1 MFFEAGPESSFPSS
15 LTTALPTEPPLT
27 TFTSQ
32 ASLMEEADILMIGLA
47 VFNDEGNQ
55 YFLVEGLPEEDREGL
70 ASDGYVLGHRPFR
83 FMYHGNTG
91 LVRVFNPAVKR
102 GKSYRLASILAGKF
116 LAVGVPQAEAALRED
131 DSLRLSSNYVTAGWM
146 SMTCFRAGA
155 ETTVGG
161 VEEGKSPDY
170 SFLPLARF
178 EKCAA
183 GGQSPWPT
191 MVIEAGSFES
201 LPRLRE
207 EAKWWFHHSLGDVR
221 FVLVLGVSR
230 SRSMVYMEKWQLMHL
245 KLDNPFS
252 QTPPLIR
259 QSPGLQHPFARQRV
273 TLSCSSPSGDIPIML
288 PFEALF
294 DRPSP
299 GSEKD
304 IHLRKEDLMTLAFM
318 Y

>member
-1 MFFEAGPESSFPSS
+1 MLFEAGPESSFPSS
-15 LTTALPTEPPLT
+15 LTTALPTEAPLMN
-27 TFTSQ
+27 FTSQ
-32 ASLMEEADILMIGLA
+32 ASLIEEAEMLMFGLA

-55 YFLVEGLPEEDREGL
+55 YLLVEDLPEEDREGL
-70 ASDGYVLGHRPFR
+70 ATDGYVLGHRPFR

-91 LVRVFNPAVKR
+91 LVKVFNPAVKR
-102 GKSYRLASILAGKF
+102 DKANRLASILAGKF
-116 LAVGVPQAEAALRED
+116 LAAGVPQTEAALRED

-146 SMTCFRAGA
+146 SMTCFRAGD
-155 ETTVGG
+155 ETAVGG

-183 GGQSPWPT
+183 RGQSPWPT

-207 EAKWWFHHSLGDVR
+207 EAKWWFHHSRGDVR
-221 FVLVLGVSR
+221 FVLVLSVSR
-230 SRSMVYMEKWQLMHL
+230 SRSMVYLEKWQLMHPT
-245 KLDNPFS
+245 LDGQFS
-252 QTPPLIR
+252 QTPALIR
-259 QSPGLQHPFARQRV
+259 QSPSLQRPFVRQRV
-273 TLSCSSPSGDIPIML
+273 TLSCSSPSGDVPIVL

-294 DRPSP
+294 DRPP
-299 GSEKD
+299 RGPEKD
-304 IHLRKEDLMTLAFM
+304 ILLRKEDLMTLAFM